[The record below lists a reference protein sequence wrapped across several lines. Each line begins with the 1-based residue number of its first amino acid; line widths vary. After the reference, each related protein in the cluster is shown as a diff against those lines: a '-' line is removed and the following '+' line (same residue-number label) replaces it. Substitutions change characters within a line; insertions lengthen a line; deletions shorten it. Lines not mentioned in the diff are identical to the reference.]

1 MNIITYISNILL
13 YGIHKIIGII
23 TTNSTSKIRKITA
36 IKKKCLENG
45 IRGDLIGLNPHSNGE
60 DFSRS
65 KKDFVEIQ
73 YNNILNVI
81 KNIINKIE

>member
-1 MNIITYISNILL
+1 MSNVLL

-23 TTNSTSKIRKITA
+23 TTNSTSKTKKITA

-45 IRGDLIGLNPHSNGE
+45 VRGDLIGLNPHSNGE

-65 KKDFVEIQ
+65 KKDFIEIM
-73 YNNILNVI
+73 YNKILNI
-81 KNIINKIE
+81 INNNINKIE